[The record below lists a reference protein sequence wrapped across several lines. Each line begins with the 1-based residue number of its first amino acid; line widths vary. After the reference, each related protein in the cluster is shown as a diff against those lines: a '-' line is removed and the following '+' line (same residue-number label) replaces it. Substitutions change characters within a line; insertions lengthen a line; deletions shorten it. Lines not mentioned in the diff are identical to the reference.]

1 MVPICLEF
9 QLLWLKIHIL
19 FLLSIELDNACFD
32 ILYKINQGDRSNPKK
47 KRIFFRKGI
56 RIKKNGIQ
64 DTTTKNKL
72 VFLILK

>member
-47 KRIFFRKGI
+47 KDFF
-56 RIKKNGIQ
+56 
-64 DTTTKNKL
+64 
-72 VFLILK
+72 